1 MLLVSK
7 LVRGNAVDSF
17 HIGYAVVVDE
27 NGEILFAAGDP
38 EYPIFI
44 GAAANPFQAVAML
57 ESGALEQFNFN
68 DEELAL
74 MCGTHTGEHYHLDVL
89 NSILKKMDL
98 NIDNLL
104 CGVHPPLDRQTYEQL
119 AIQGRRPTALHN
131 ANSGAHAGMLAIAK
145 ALKYDLS
152 NYTEI
157 NHPAQ
162 QKIFEKIK
170 LYSGKERIPVA
181 TDNSN
186 APTYLMPIYNLAIM
200 YKKLVEGSDDYL
212 RRVFHS
218 ISLHP
223 KLIGG
228 RAQFDTDFGALMG
241 GRGISKFGMEGV
253 RGIGLRNNENNP
265 IGIAIKVLSGNRE
278 ACDSMAVAVLK
289 HKHLIDDEIAKKLDS
304 YLSSAVKS
312 YTDVEIGKFF
322 TEVVA
327 E

>member
-7 LVRGNAVDSF
+7 LIRGNAVDSF

-57 ESGALEQFNFN
+57 ESEALEQFNFN

-74 MCGTHTGEHYHLDVL
+74 MCGTHTGEHYHLDVI

-131 ANSGAHAGMLAIAK
+131 VNSGAHAGMLAISK

-152 NYTEI
+152 YLTESY
-157 NHPAQ
+157 HPAQ

-170 LYSGKERIPVA
+170 QLGAKS
-181 TDNSN
+181 
-186 APTYLMPIYNLAIM
+186 
-200 YKKLVEGSDDYL
+200 
-212 RRVFHS
+212 VF
-218 ISLHP
+218 
-223 KLIGG
+223 G
-228 RAQFDTDFGALMG
+228 R
-241 GRGISKFGMEGV
+241 
-253 RGIGLRNNENNP
+253 N
-265 IGIAIKVLSGNRE
+265 
-278 ACDSMAVAVLK
+278 
-289 HKHLIDDEIAKKLDS
+289 
-304 YLSSAVKS
+304 
-312 YTDVEIGKFF
+312 
-322 TEVVA
+322 
-327 E
+327 